1 MVMDILDGIDECIA
15 KLEKVSILLVL
26 CTMVLVGFTG
36 VVYRYLFLSSI
47 VWIDELVRN
56 LVLWFTCLGASLA
69 TKYRNHL
76 KIDIFPLLLKG
87 RAKIGLEIVLNL
99 AACIIC
105 LFLLITSWDFVSAQR
120 ELGEILY
127 FVRIPM
133 WIAVSI
139 VPIAFAVI
147 TFRFG
152 LDTIRSFIGFL
163 KSERV

>member
-1 MVMDILDGIDECIA
+1 MVLDILDGIDECVA
-15 KLEKVSILLVL
+15 KVEKVAILLVL
-26 CTMVLVGFTG
+26 CTMVLVGSMG

-47 VWIDELVRN
+47 VWVDELVRN

-69 TKYRNHL
+69 TKYRSHL

-87 RAKIGLEIVLNL
+87 RVKMGLETVINL

-105 LFLLITSWDFVSAQR
+105 LFLLMTAWDFVFAQR
-120 ELGEILY
+120 QLEEMLY
-127 FVRIPM
+127 FVRLPM

-139 VPIAFAVI
+139 VPIAFGVI

-152 LDTIRSFIGFL
+152 LDTIRSFIRFL
-163 KSERV
+163 K